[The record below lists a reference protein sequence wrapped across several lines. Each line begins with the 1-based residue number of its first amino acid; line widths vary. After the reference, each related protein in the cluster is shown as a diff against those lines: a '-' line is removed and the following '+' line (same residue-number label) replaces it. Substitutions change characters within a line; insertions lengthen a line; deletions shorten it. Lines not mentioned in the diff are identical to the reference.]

1 MGRFDGTG
9 ERVAL
14 GILLIILGSIFLL
27 NSLGITDAG
36 FSELWPVLLIS
47 AGAMLVYDRLR
58 RAWRRR

>member
-1 MGRFDGTG
+1 M
-9 ERVAL
+9 AL
-14 GILLIILGSIFLL
+14 GVLLIILGSIFLL